1 MSGPGSTNGA
11 ESVAAAAGTPSLR
24 RVGSLAALRSTGA
37 FSATVAGRSVAVF
50 ALGEAVVATQGRCPH
65 AKGPIHQGEVTGDT
79 LTCPWHGY
87 SFSLRTGACEDDPDL
102 ILERYEVRIDGD
114 DILVSL

>member
-1 MSGPGSTNGA
+1 MSGRPVSPNG
-11 ESVAAAAGTPSLR
+11 AAAAGTQSLQ
-24 RVGSLAALRSTGA
+24 RVGSLAALRSSGA
-37 FSATVAGRSVAVF
+37 FTATVAGRSVAVF
-50 ALGEAVVATQGRCPH
+50 AVGEAVVATQGRCPH
-65 AKGPIHQGEVTGDT
+65 AKGPIHQGEVIGDT

-102 ILERYEVRIDGD
+102 ILERFFERMAGD